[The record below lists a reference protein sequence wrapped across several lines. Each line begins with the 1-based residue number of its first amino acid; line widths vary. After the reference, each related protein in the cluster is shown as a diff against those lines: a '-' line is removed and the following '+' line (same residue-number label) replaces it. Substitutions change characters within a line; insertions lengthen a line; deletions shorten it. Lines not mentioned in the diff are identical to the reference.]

1 MKGSAARTPRSRP
14 DAGASIREAAA
25 GATVACAWGKAD
37 HACFRRKIK
46 TGSLLHGGV
55 ARRTRMALDLSLLNP
70 QQRKAVL
77 KTEGPV
83 LVLAGAGSGKTRVI
97 TYRVAHLLDQGVAPE
112 EILAVSFTNKA
123 ATEMRE
129 RVERLV
135 GKRGR
140 DVTLCTFHA
149 LGLQI

>member
-14 DAGASIREAAA
+14 DAGASIRETAA

-97 TYRVAHLLDQGVAPE
+97 AHRIAFLLEKQVPGKA
-112 EILAVSFTNKA
+112 ILAVTFTNKA
-123 ATEMRE
+123 ALEMKE
-129 RVERLV
+129 RVFQLAGAAARA
-135 GKRGR
+135 
-140 DVTLCTFHA
+140 VTV
-149 LGLQI
+149 